1 MNSHSFSTFANTISF
16 NVSRY
21 PTPVEI
27 TESKNYSEPEKHVGD
42 REDAEKGVKD
52 LDLTSNVPPATGGG
66 GSDVFMPGSTVCDS
80 SNIEYVPAEYF
91 RGVPTAHLVQSGKMF
106 LYSIILVPCQI
117 FCSCCVKI
125 CDKCEA
131 RSSCQRKNLDAYD
144 ADTININVI
153 I

>member
-1 MNSHSFSTFANTISF
+1 M
-16 NVSRY
+16 
-21 PTPVEI
+21 EI

-66 GSDVFMPGSTVCDS
+66 GSDVFVPGSTVCDS

-106 LYSIILVPCQI
+106 LYQIRMGSTMLIKWPICLLYPSIFYLAFYANTPTNWISKMLKFPLLPSLTGEILT
-117 FCSCCVKI
+117 
-125 CDKCEA
+125 
-131 RSSCQRKNLDAYD
+131 
-144 ADTININVI
+144 TIANIT
-153 I
+153 

>member
-27 TESKNYSEPEKHVGD
+27 TDSKNYSEPEPEKHVGD

-52 LDLTSNVPPATGGG
+52 LDLTSNLPTGAGG
-66 GSDVFMPGSTVCDS
+66 ISDVFVPGTTVCDS

-91 RGVPTAHLVQSGKMF
+91 RGVPTAHLVQSGNIF
-106 LYSIILVPCQI
+106 YSNKIIFYITLNVPVVV
-117 FCSCCVKI
+117 SKSVTNVKPEVLASGRI
-125 CDKCEA
+125 LTHMTPIP
-131 RSSCQRKNLDAYD
+131 STL
-144 ADTININVI
+144 T
-153 I
+153 